1 MGGVPGGAQ
10 LRDGNPMRIDHIR
23 GRSVAD
29 TAALAALTRRSAWS
43 VRTLCPRDC
52 DPPDPGY
59 DVDTCTLIL
68 AAHPGEPPLLTAV
81 DAERYLGVP
90 AGTVRQWAHRGQLVS
105 YLRDP
110 QGRPLYD
117 AAHID
122 DLIRRP
128 Q

>member
-1 MGGVPGGAQ
+1 
-10 LRDGNPMRIDHIR
+10 MRIDHIC

-68 AAHPGEPPLLTAV
+68 QAHPGEPPLLTAV
-81 DAERYLGVP
+81 QAEQYLGVP
-90 AGTVRQWAHRGQLVS
+90 AGKVRVWAYRGRLVS
-105 YLRDP
+105 HQTD
-110 QGRPLYD
+110 GRGNPLYD
-117 AAHID
+117 AAKIAELAGLHD
-122 DLIRRP
+122 DQKQP
-128 Q
+128 